1 MARALLSDNLGGRD
15 VVPKHVADRVT
26 AQAEEWIEQGFTEE
40 TVRAWKDADVSP
52 TAAGYLAERGVEP
65 RVLELPMK
73 IVPNADPVPLRV
85 AIASGRL
92 SVERA
97 YELLVL
103 TGEHVPPSE
112 SSQPSPQAEGV
123 PAPHAQATNAD
134 TPPAPRRAPRP
145 VAPVIFSHAAD
156 S

>member
-26 AQAEEWIEQGFTEE
+26 QQAQEWIEQGFTEE
-40 TVRAWKDADVSP
+40 TVRAWKDADLSP
-52 TAAGYLAERGVEP
+52 AAAAYLAERGVEP
-65 RVLELPMK
+65 RVLELPMG
-73 IVPNADPVPLRV
+73 IVPNAAPVPLRI

-103 TGEHVPPSE
+103 TGEHVPKDATN
-112 SSQPSPQAEGV
+112 PQAGSGNAV
-123 PAPHAQATNAD
+123 PGAAAPSSGT
-134 TPPAPRRAPRP
+134 TPAPRRATRP